1 MTTLQPWGAAHRR
14 RLRGT
19 AALAALVAVVGAC
32 SNPTEVVVPPVEALV
47 ASGDSQYGT
56 AGQTLSAPLQVLVR
70 SVNTQLPRP
79 GVTVRWTV
87 QEGDAS
93 IVGVSAT
100 VTDSTGSARAS
111 VRMGQQTG
119 PVTVRAT
126 VQERNEAFTDFRLFL
141 VDRPVVT
148 EVAPLTA
155 SPGEAVTLT
164 GMNFS
169 PDAAQNVVLFSGIR
183 GEVSAATAT
192 QLTVEVPACLPAR
205 TVAVTAQLG
214 SVASAS
220 SVSLTVEGG
229 GTVTTL
235 QPGEVLDIVDETGLE
250 CVTLPGDGSA
260 RYLLLAQSASS
271 LGAAL
276 HPFTLYGLAASGSPA
291 TAADPAHPWAPEA
304 AVGAQGTLVGQ
315 ATGVDTEG
323 HPQIVLDQ
331 RLRELEA
338 ELTRKGGSPALEGSG
353 ATPPD
358 GPAGVDAPAAVP
370 PAVGERRTF
379 RVFQSPGDFTTV
391 DAVAR
396 YVGDR
401 AALFVDEDAPS
412 GGLDEQDLAAFST
425 RFDDFI
431 HPSVTSSF
439 GSESD
444 VDDNDRVIIL
454 FSPAVNALS
463 PRGSTGFVG
472 GFFFGVDLLEE
483 AEGSN
488 RGEIFYTLVPDPNGI
503 FSDARSKEDI
513 LEIVPAILAHEFQ
526 HMVNFNQRVLIR
538 DAEANEAVWLSEGL
552 AQYAE
557 ELVARAYQ
565 AQGDAD
571 GVALF
576 RGGIV
581 DRSRR
586 YLSQPE
592 AVSVVVSVGQGTL
605 AERGGGYLHVAYL
618 ADRFGEDIVGALT
631 RTTRTGVTNVE
642 AESGTDWALLLSDWW
657 AATWLDGPGVESGPL
672 TYPTI
677 DLRAFVGDPFPLEP
691 EEPGPGDFTRS
702 GSLPSSAAA
711 YYLVSP
717 AAGGSTTLRLA
728 GAGGGESPPQAGLQ
742 LRIVRVE

>member
-1 MTTLQPWGAAHRR
+1 M
-14 RLRGT
+14 
-19 AALAALVAVVGAC
+19 AVVGAC
-32 SNPTEVVVPPVEALV
+32 SNPTQVVLPPVEALV

-56 AGQTLSAPLQVLVR
+56 AGQTLSGPLQVLVR
-70 SVNTQLPRP
+70 NVSTQLPRS

-126 VQERNEAFTDFRLFL
+126 VQERNEAFTEFRLFL

-148 EVAPLTA
+148 EVAPTSA
-155 SPGEAVTLT
+155 APGESVILT
-164 GMNFS
+164 GQDFS
-169 PDAAQNVVLFSGIR
+169 PDPEQNVVLFSGIR
-183 GEVSAATAT
+183 GRVTEATAT
-192 QLTVEVPACLPAR
+192 QLTVQVPPCLPAR
-205 TVAVTAQLG
+205 SVAVTAQLG
-214 SVASAS
+214 SVASEGA
-220 SVSLTVEGG
+220 VTLTVEAG
-229 GTVTTL
+229 GTVTSL
-235 QPGEVLDIVDETGLE
+235 QPGEVVDVVDERGFE

-260 RYLLLAQSASS
+260 RYLVLAQSASP

-276 HPFTLYGLAASGSPA
+276 HPFTLYGVAASGSPA
-291 TAADPAHPWAPEA
+291 MLVDAAAQAGPELRSGDPRG
-304 AVGAQGTLVGQ
+304 AVVGR
-315 ATGVDTEG
+315 AEG
-323 HPQIVLDQ
+323 DVAGDHPQIVFDQ

-338 ELTRKGGSPALEGSG
+338 ELTKGRPSTATEGGPAPLEVGP
-353 ATPPD
+353 ARVD
-358 GPAGVDAPAAVP
+358 GPAAAP
-370 PAVGERRTF
+370 PAVGERRSF
-379 RVFQSPGDFTTV
+379 RVYQGPGDFTTV

-412 GGLDEQDLAAFST
+412 GGLDEQDLALFSA

-431 HPSVTSSF
+431 HPAVTSSF

-444 VDDNDRVIIL
+444 VDDNDRVIVL
-454 FSPAVNALS
+454 FTPAVNALT

-472 GFFFGVDLLEE
+472 GFFFGVDLLPE

-488 RGEIFYTLVPDPNGI
+488 QGEIFYTLVPDPEGI
-503 FSDARSKEDI
+503 HSDARSREDI
-513 LEIVPAILAHEFQ
+513 LEVVPAILAHEFQ
-526 HMVNFNQRVLIR
+526 HMVNFNQRVLVR

-557 ELVARAYQ
+557 ELVARAYE
-565 AQGDAD
+565 ANGDSE

-576 RGGIV
+576 RGGVI
-581 DRSRR
+581 DRARR

-592 AVSVVVSVGQGTL
+592 AISLVVSVGQGTL

-618 ADRFGEDIVGALT
+618 ADRFGEDIVGSLT
-631 RTTRTGVTNVE
+631 RTMRTGVTNVE
-642 AESGTDWALLLSDWW
+642 AETGTDWPLLLSDWW
-657 AATWLDGPGVESGPL
+657 AATWLDGPGVETGPL

-677 DLRAFVGDPFPLEP
+677 DLRGFVGAPFPLEP
-691 EEPGPGDFTRS
+691 EEPGTADFARS

-711 YYLVSP
+711 YYLVTP

-728 GAGGGESPPQAGLQ
+728 GSGGGESPPQGGLQ

>member
-1 MTTLQPWGAAHRR
+1 MSILQWRGEPRRR
-14 RLRGT
+14 RLPAT

-32 SNPTEVVVPPVEALV
+32 SSPTEVVVPPVEALV

-56 AGQTLSAPLQVLVR
+56 AGQTLSAPLQVLIR
-70 SVNTQLPRP
+70 SVNTKLPRS

-87 QEGDAS
+87 REGDAS

-111 VRMGQQTG
+111 LRMGQQTG

-126 VQERNEAFTDFRLFL
+126 VQERNEAFTDFHLFL
-141 VDRPVVT
+141 VNRPVVT
-148 EVAPLTA
+148 EVAPTSA
-155 SPGEAVTLT
+155 APGGSVTLT
-164 GMNFS
+164 GQNFS
-169 PDAAQNVVLFSGIR
+169 PDPDQNVVLFSGIR
-183 GEVSAATAT
+183 GRVTAATAT
-192 QLTVEVPACLPAR
+192 QLTVQVPACLPAR
-205 TVAVTAQLG
+205 PVAVTAQLG
-214 SVASAS
+214 SVASESAAA
-220 SVSLTVEGG
+220 LTVEAG
-229 GTVTTL
+229 GTVTAL
-235 QPGEVLDIVDETGLE
+235 QPGEVVDVVDERAFD

-260 RYLLLAQSASS
+260 RYLVLAQSASA

-291 TAADPAHPWAPEA
+291 TFVDAAGQPALDLQGAY
-304 AVGAQGTLVGQ
+304 AVGQQAGQ
-315 ATGVDTEG
+315 EDRGG
-323 HPQIVLDQ
+323 HPQIVFDQ

-338 ELTRKGGSPALEGSG
+338 ELTKGRPTTAPDGSP
-353 ATPPD
+353 TPPAA
-358 GPAGVDAPAAVP
+358 GPAGVEGPASVP
-370 PAVGERRTF
+370 PAVGERRSF
-379 RVFQSPGDFTTV
+379 RVYQGPGDFTTV

-412 GGLDEQDLAAFST
+412 GGLDEQDLALFSA

-444 VDDNDRVIIL
+444 LDDNDRVIIL
-454 FSPAVNALS
+454 LSPAVNALT

-472 GFFFGVDLLEE
+472 GFFFGVDLLSE

-488 RGEIFYTLVPDPNGI
+488 QGEIFYTLVPDPDGI
-503 FSDARSKEDI
+503 YSDPRSREDI
-513 LEIVPAILAHEFQ
+513 LEVVPAILAHEFQ
-526 HMVNFNQRVLIR
+526 HMVHFNQRVLIL

-565 AQGDAD
+565 DQGDSE

-576 RGGIV
+576 RGGII

-586 YLSQPE
+586 YLSQPQ

-618 ADRFGEDIVGALT
+618 ADRFGEDIVGALA

-642 AESGTDWALLLSDWW
+642 AESGTDWPLLLSDWW
-657 AATWLDGPGVESGPL
+657 AATWLDGPGVETGPL

-677 DLRAFVGDPFPLEP
+677 DLRGFVGDPFPLEP

-702 GSLPSSAAA
+702 GSLPSSAVA
-711 YYLVSP
+711 YYLVTP
-717 AAGGSTTLRLA
+717 ATGGSTTLRLA
-728 GAGGGESPPQAGLQ
+728 GSGGGESAPQAGLQ